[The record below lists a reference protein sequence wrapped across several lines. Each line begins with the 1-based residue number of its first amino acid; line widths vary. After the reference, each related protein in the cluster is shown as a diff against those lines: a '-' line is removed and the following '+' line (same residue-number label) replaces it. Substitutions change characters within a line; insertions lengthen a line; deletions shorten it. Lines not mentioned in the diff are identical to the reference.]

1 MRIEVDETI
10 TLKQVQAFEYQDMFD
25 LVDKNRTQ
33 LREWL
38 PWLDFVTEADD
49 YKSTI
54 QAWVEKNDAGES
66 MTLGLYVDN
75 QLAGMCGYNTIDL
88 MNKKGAI
95 GYWLAEEFGGQG
107 VMTRAVKGLTDYG
120 FKQLELHRIEISA
133 GVCNKKSRAIPERL
147 NFYKEAIL
155 KDAEFLYDHYHDLV
169 LYRMIK
175 DDWLTEN

>member
-88 MNKKGAI
+88 MNKKRCHRL
-95 GYWLAEEFGGQG
+95 LAG
-107 VMTRAVKGLTDYG
+107 R
-120 FKQLELHRIEISA
+120 RIRW
-133 GVCNKKSRAIPERL
+133 SRC
-147 NFYKEAIL
+147 
-155 KDAEFLYDHYHDLV
+155 
-169 LYRMIK
+169 
-175 DDWLTEN
+175 DD